1 KGLVCY
7 PVSYSIKN
15 IASGAVYGPFTA
27 SGPPFTTPDLP
38 FGSYQ
43 LQYITS
49 DGYSGVGG
57 FGSAPPA
64 GNPYTITVLDG
75 SDGFHNYIKGFYL
88 SSGSSIAGSRKIEL
102 FNGPA
107 GYSYVNNNW
116 TGNSISIFQ
125 NQTPAGPGT
134 LFFPPGNYVWKVTD
148 TCGVYYV
155 PAT

>member
-1 KGLVCY
+1 KSLKDFYGKNISYTIQPPCGASFQNMQNIPFPWVQSVIKQNCNLNFKAAISVKGLVCY

-49 DGYSGVGG
+49 DGYSGVGS

-64 GNPYTITVLDG
+64 GNPYTITVLD
-75 SDGFHNYIKGFYL
+75 
-88 SSGSSIAGSRKIEL
+88 
-102 FNGPA
+102 
-107 GYSYVNNNW
+107 
-116 TGNSISIFQ
+116 
-125 NQTPAGPGT
+125 
-134 LFFPPGNYVWKVTD
+134 
-148 TCGVYYV
+148 
-155 PAT
+155 